1 MAHAAVRSMSAA
13 LDSLAAALD
22 GAHGPVT
29 ASAPRVSAWTIAQQI
44 DHALKANQA
53 FFERIAGAKEPLPG
67 GIRLMGRVVLSTGFI
82 PRGVGKSPKAVLGEP
97 LTDAQLREAYAAC
110 RKAFD
115 EACTREDLFVNRWPV
130 AKHPYF
136 GPLNAEQSMKFCAI
150 HTRHHLALIRDIGRS
165 AVS

>member
-1 MAHAAVRSMSAA
+1 M
-13 LDSLAAALD
+13 
-22 GAHGPVT
+22 
-29 ASAPRVSAWTIAQQI
+29 SAPRLSRRRHRRRSRTITAVAPRISAWTIAQQI

-53 FFERIAGAKEPLPG
+53 FFVRIAEAKERLPG

-97 LTDAQLREAYAAC
+97 LTYAQLREAHALC

-115 EACTREDLFVNRWPV
+115 EACTREDLFVSGWPV

-136 GPLNAEQSMKFCAI
+136 YPLKPSS
-150 HTRHHLALIRDIGRS
+150 R
-165 AVS
+165 

>member
-22 GAHGPVT
+22 GAHGPLT
-29 ASAPRVSAWTIAQQI
+29 AMAPRVSAWTIAQQI
-44 DHALKANQA
+44 DHVLKANQL

-67 GIRLMGRVVLSTGFI
+67 GIKLMGRVVLSTGFI

-97 LTDAQLREAYAAC
+97 LTGAQLRGSYAAC
-110 RKAFD
+110 RTAFD
-115 EACTREDLFVNRWPV
+115 EACTREDLFVNAWPV

-136 GPLNAEQSMKFCAI
+136 GPLNAEQSLKFCAI
-150 HTRHHLALIRDIGRS
+150 HTRHHLALARDIGR
-165 AVS
+165 AV